1 MRHGRRHASLLALAA
16 MLTGPSLA
24 LAQIS
29 PGALSL
35 EPCPIAG
42 TEDEARCGT
51 YTVYENR
58 ALGSGRTIDIN
69 IIVIPARSESPRPDP
84 IVPLSGGPG
93 GAATTGARG
102 WSRSSFRRER
112 DIVLVDQR
120 GTGRSNPLYCEV
132 AVEGDLQSYL
142 DPAFTAEKF
151 ERCRERLE
159 PLADLTQ
166 YTTPDFADDLHEILL
181 ALGYEKVNLTGGSY
195 GTRAA
200 LVYMRR
206 HPETVRTA
214 VLNGVAPIAFRNPLY
229 HAYESQKALEITFE
243 GCAADPDCHAAFP
256 NLEQEFDEIIER
268 LEKEPAIVTMAHPET
283 GEQITLS
290 MSRYAFAEALRTSM
304 YYLQMARAAP
314 LLIHRAYEGD
324 YAFFV
329 DLGLRNNMA
338 IVDALAFGM
347 LLSVTCPEDL
357 SRIDEDDIPELT
369 DGTFLG
375 DDRVR
380 NQLAAC
386 SVWPARELPDGYGE
400 PVSVGTPTLLL
411 SGTIDPVTSPRW
423 GAEAASHLP
432 NSLHLVVPAAHGAGG
447 PCITSIRHEFLEKG
461 SVEGLDTSCVSEI
474 SLPPFNLTGGR

>member
-1 MRHGRRHASLLALAA
+1 MRHVRCVLLPAL
-16 MLTGPSLA
+16 LILPSLGF
-24 LAQIS
+24 AQGV
-29 PGALSL
+29 PGTLSM
-35 EPCPIAG
+35 EPCPIPE
-42 TEDEARCGT
+42 TDVEARCGT
-51 YTVYENR
+51 YTVWENR
-58 ALGSGRTIDIN
+58 ALGAGRTIDIN
-69 IIVIPARSESPRPDP
+69 IILIPALSDSPRPDP
-84 IVPLSGGPG
+84 IVPLSSGPG
-93 GAATTGARG
+93 GAATNGARG
-102 WSRSSFRRER
+102 WSQSSFRRER

-120 GTGRSNPLYCEV
+120 GTGRSNPLFCEV
-132 AVEGDLQSYL
+132 AVQGDLQSYL

-159 PLADLTQ
+159 RLADLTQ
-166 YTTPDFADDLHEILL
+166 YTTPIFADDLHEILL
-181 ALGYEKVNLTGGSY
+181 ALGYDEVNLTGGSY

-229 HAYESQKALEITFE
+229 HAYESQQALELTFE
-243 GCAADPDCHAAFP
+243 RCAADPECHAAFP
-256 NLEQEFDEIIER
+256 NLEQEFAELIER
-268 LEKEPAIVTMAHPET
+268 LNREPAQVTMPHPET
-283 GEQITLS
+283 GEEVTLS

-304 YYLQMARAAP
+304 YYLNMARAVP

-324 YAFFV
+324 YEFFV

-357 SRIDEDDIPELT
+357 SRIDEAEIPELT

-400 PVSVGTPTLLL
+400 PVSVDVPTLLL

-423 GAEAASHLP
+423 GAEAARHLP
-432 NSLHLVVPAAHGAGG
+432 NSLHLVIPAAHGAGG
-447 PCITSIRHEFLEKG
+447 PCISMIRNEFLEKG

-474 SLPPFNLTGGR
+474 RLPLFNLPSRGR